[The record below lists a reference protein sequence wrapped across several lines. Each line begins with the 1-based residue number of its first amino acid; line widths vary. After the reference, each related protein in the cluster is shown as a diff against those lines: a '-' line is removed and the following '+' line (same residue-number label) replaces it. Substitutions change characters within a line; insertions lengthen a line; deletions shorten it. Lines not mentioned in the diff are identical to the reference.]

1 MSKFVSEFKEFISRG
16 NVVDMAV
23 GIIMGS
29 AFTAIVTSLV
39 DDLIMPVIGM
49 ICAGVNIAE
58 LSVQVGSATL
68 KYGAFLQAV
77 LNFLIIALVIF
88 SMVKAINSARAKA
101 ESLKKKK
108 EEEAPKEEE
117 NPILRSFFSKK
128 SATFL
133 PKTKRLQNNSKKS
146 KTYFVFCPTKL
157 IHKKSHPRTGGF
169 FHSCQKLHTVYCSVI
184 RMSEIF
190 IPPDEPQNRVN
201 KISPVT

>member
-108 EEEAPKEEE
+108 EEETPKEEE
-117 NPILRSFFSKK
+117 KPDPQIVLLEEIRDLLAAGRPAAREYGSSYGNAGSCAQPSFS
-128 SATFL
+128 
-133 PKTKRLQNNSKKS
+133 QNSYGQNSYAAGDEQE
-146 KTYFVFCPTKL
+146 TAVVDPNYN
-157 IHKKSHPRTGGF
+157 GGYPGG
-169 FHSCQKLHTVYCSVI
+169 SNGSSNSW
-184 RMSEIF
+184 R
-190 IPPDEPQNRVN
+190 
-201 KISPVT
+201 